1 MKVSV
6 ALPCYNMR
14 AFVGEAVES
23 VLAQTHQDWEL
34 LVVDD
39 GSTDGSSDV
48 VSKYNDPRVRLIR
61 QDNQGLSAARNTA
74 LGAASGEYV
83 CFLDADD
90 RYAPAFIETCL
101 ALLAPEPDAIAALT
115 AARFFDHATGETLQ
129 IQQPKPDDALRR
141 LLEFR
146 GPVVCSPGAILLRR
160 ETADETG
167 IFDTAYRHSE
177 DWDYWT
183 RLAARGRFIA
193 TDKIG
198 VEVRAHAG
206 QMSRNIDAFA
216 KYMRLGFAKAKA
228 RGYFDS
234 PRHYRYCA
242 ARLELIIAASYFRH
256 NGDWRRAAAGAFK
269 SLELHPAAIA
279 ERLTGRFQ

>member
-6 ALPCYNMR
+6 ALPCYNMQ

-23 VLAQTHQDWEL
+23 VLAQTHEDWEL

-39 GSTDGSSDV
+39 GSTDDSSEV
-48 VSKYNDPRVRLIR
+48 VGQYDDARVRLIR
-61 QDNQGLSAARNTA
+61 QENQGLSAARNTA
-74 LGAASGEYV
+74 LRAASGDFV
-83 CFLDADD
+83 SFLDADD
-90 RYAPAFIETCL
+90 RYLPGFMAAGL
-101 ALLAPEPDAIAALT
+101 RLLEERPGADAALT

-129 IQQPKPDDALRR
+129 IQRPKPDDALRR

-160 ETADETG
+160 AAADETG
-167 IFDTAYRHSE
+167 LFDTAYRHSE

-183 RLAARGRFIA
+183 RLAARGAFCA
-193 TDKIG
+193 ADETG

-216 KYMRLGFAKAKA
+216 KYMRLGFDKAKA

-242 ARLELIIAASYFRH
+242 ARLELIIAASYYRH
-256 NGDWRRAAAGAFK
+256 NGDWRRAASGAFK
-269 SLELHPAAIA
+269 SLGLHPAAVF